1 MYRFQQGFALR
12 NNLIAIAVILALLAI
27 IASTL
32 PKGYSDDVSQIGNG
46 NNIALLIHD
55 KNTVT
60 SLDIMALMDEIRDD
74 YAGIVDFMVVS
85 VDVATPQERAFVQQQ
100 KVRNAAVL
108 LFSPEGERLDVLWS
122 VPDVD
127 ALRTSLNE
135 TFQLKQ

>member
-1 MYRFQQGFALR
+1 MYRFQHGFALR
-12 NNLIAIAVILALLAI
+12 NNLIVITVILALLMI

-32 PKGYSDDVSQIGNG
+32 PKGYSDDVSKIGNG

-60 SLDIMALMDEIRDD
+60 SLDIMALMDEIRSD

-85 VDVATPQERAFVQQQ
+85 IDVTTPQERAFVQQQ

-122 VPDVD
+122 VPGAD
-127 ALRTSLNE
+127 AFRSRLNK
-135 TFQLKQ
+135 TFQL